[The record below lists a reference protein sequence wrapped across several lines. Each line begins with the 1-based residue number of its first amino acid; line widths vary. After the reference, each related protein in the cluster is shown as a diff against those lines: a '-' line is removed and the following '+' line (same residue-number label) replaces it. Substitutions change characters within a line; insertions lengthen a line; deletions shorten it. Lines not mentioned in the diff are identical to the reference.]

1 MPDRSSSRLAI
12 RPFVSLPRHLRRS
25 LVIRLQGRMLRNAHY
40 TGSTLFYSDHL
51 LIDPEE
57 PNRLHTW
64 VDVVFPGLDRFTLWN
79 AAFITTEMAKSDL
92 AREQAYEQLNARL
105 AAANETYES
114 RWTTHLIPR
123 KRADEQRM
131 YRMEF
136 APEKHYDC
144 LGGQTYSQA
153 REALEKT
160 LMQTLPTPSER
171 FDIDRKYAYGVGL
184 NAVVN
189 VATLDAAAI
198 EQTIARFRALGERSW
213 AADCSIPRLEC

>member
-1 MPDRSSSRLAI
+1 MPRRSSSRSTI
-12 RPFVSLPRHLRRS
+12 RSFVSLPRHRRRS
-25 LVIRLQGRMLRNAHY
+25 LVIRLQSRMRRAHY
-40 TGSTLFYSDHL
+40 TGSTLFDSHHL
-51 LIDPEE
+51 LIGPDE

-92 AREQAYEQLNARL
+92 ASEQAYDQINARL

-114 RWTTHLIPR
+114 RWTSHLIPR
-123 KRADEQRM
+123 KRAGEQRM

-144 LGGQTYSQA
+144 LDGQTYLQA

-160 LMQTLPTPSER
+160 LMVSLPTQPER
-171 FDIDRKYAYGVGL
+171 FDIDRKYAYGIGL
-184 NAVVN
+184 HAVVD
-189 VATLDAAAI
+189 VATLDAVAI
-198 EQTIARFRALGERSW
+198 EQTIVRFRALGEKSW
-213 AADCSIPRLEC
+213 VAL